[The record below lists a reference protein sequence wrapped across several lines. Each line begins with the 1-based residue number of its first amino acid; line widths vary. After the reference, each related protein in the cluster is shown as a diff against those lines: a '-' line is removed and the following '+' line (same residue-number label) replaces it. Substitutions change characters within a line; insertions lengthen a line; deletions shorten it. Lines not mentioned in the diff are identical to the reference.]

1 MGKKNMG
8 MLHCCCRD
16 DIVNNGGMGVRV
28 LWPLSPVV
36 VLFMQAFHMK
46 NPKSSIAL

>member
-8 MLHCCCRD
+8 MLLCGCRD

-28 LWPLSPVV
+28 LCGGAVHAGFPNEKSKVFHS
-36 VLFMQAFHMK
+36 FMRC
-46 NPKSSIAL
+46 P